1 MNYLLDFKRWTR
13 LNEESCAIGNIPASI
28 EGIKINGVL
37 GKQDCSD
44 WKWKSS
50 EDPFLVVGYL
60 ANSGNGAPGIICTIN
75 LFITN
80 GANTVGENLNEYS
93 DINEISVFKEISIIM
108 GYASPDGIVKK
119 QVGSQKYSSSKVF
132 EWRATG
138 DESSLIAMLNSL
150 SEIEWPWTPAG

>member
-1 MNYLLDFKRWTR
+1 
-13 LNEESCAIGNIPASI
+13 
-28 EGIKINGVL
+28 
-37 GKQDCSD
+37 
-44 WKWKSS
+44 
-50 EDPFLVVGYL
+50 
-60 ANSGNGAPGIICTIN
+60 
-75 LFITN
+75 
-80 GANTVGENLNEYS
+80 
-93 DINEISVFKEISIIM
+93 M

>member
-44 WKWKSS
+44 WKWKSI
-50 EDPFLVVGYL
+50 EDPYLLVGYL
-60 ANSGNGAPGIICTIN
+60 ANSGNGAPGIICTIKS
-75 LFITN
+75 FQTS
-80 GANTVGENLNEYS
+80 GANTVGNDLNDYG
-93 DINEISVFKEISIIM
+93 DINEINLFKEISIIM

-119 QVGSQKYSSSKVF
+119 QVGSQNYSSSKVF
-132 EWRATG
+132 EWRTAG